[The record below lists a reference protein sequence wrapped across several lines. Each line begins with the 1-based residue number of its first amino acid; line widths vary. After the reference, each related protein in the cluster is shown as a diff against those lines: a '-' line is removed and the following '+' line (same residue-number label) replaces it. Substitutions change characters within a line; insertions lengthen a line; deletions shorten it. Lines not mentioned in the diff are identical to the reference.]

1 MRFWGPC
8 YEDLR
13 VKDMRANPN
22 FADRDPNF
30 MALWR
35 NLWVKGPWKKG
46 APWKSPKAGLSHYAW
61 KSSDASF
68 YFFHRPGYDVRFPNF
83 NAGRK

>member
-1 MRFWGPC
+1 MGLNVRPSRTVHHSSNSNL
-8 YEDLR
+8 E
-13 VKDMRANPN
+13 KT
-22 FADRDPNF
+22 
-30 MALWR
+30 ALWR